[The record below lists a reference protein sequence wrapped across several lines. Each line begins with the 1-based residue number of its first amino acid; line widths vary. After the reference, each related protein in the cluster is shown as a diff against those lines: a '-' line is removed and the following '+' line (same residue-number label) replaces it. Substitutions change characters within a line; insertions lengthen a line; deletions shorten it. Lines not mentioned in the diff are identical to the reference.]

1 MTRFLYHCLIR
12 KSWKNI
18 DLGVFVGFITNHLL
32 DYNSLSIRI
41 KKLIKEL
48 LLTYAMKKIL
58 TVFLVL
64 FLIGCSAPDVV
75 EEESTAMKEGTL
87 VTVET
92 NKGSFTILLYEDT
105 PITTSNFIKL
115 AESGFYDGLTFHRY
129 EPGFVIQGGDPNGDG
144 TGGSE
149 ETIALEVVGKSHRRG
164 TVGMARSADPD
175 SASSQWF
182 INLADNS
189 FLDDGYA
196 VFGEVTDGMDVVD
209 SLRAGDMMKSV
220 NVQA

>member
-1 MTRFLYHCLIR
+1 
-12 KSWKNI
+12 
-18 DLGVFVGFITNHLL
+18 
-32 DYNSLSIRI
+32 
-41 KKLIKEL
+41 
-48 LLTYAMKKIL
+48 MKKIL